1 MVWTINYLTI
11 ISINKLEPASSEGDH
26 LLCKIFVF
34 IRPGFETRCRPSL
47 FQAQILIHKKCLT
60 PRLWKM
66 SEILQPPKKLDEFG
80 KTVIERECCQI
91 KLFLYDVGDVIH
103 KFKCVFSSQ
112 YIYYLQCDALLSK
125 FMFSF
130 FCLMIQL
137 IESGFKVDLGMWIIL
152 AHLKISSKGL
162 IAGLDPFVKFQHFD
176 SIFYPTNWLTW
187 PVPSYIVISY
197 KVLGSI
203 WSKYRRSS
211 QNIKMF

>member
-125 FMFSF
+125 VYVF
-130 FCLMIQL
+130 
-137 IESGFKVDLGMWIIL
+137 
-152 AHLKISSKGL
+152 
-162 IAGLDPFVKFQHFD
+162 
-176 SIFYPTNWLTW
+176 IFLFNDPTNWKW
-187 PVPSYIVISY
+187 FQGR
-197 KVLGSI
+197 LGDVDYFGS
-203 WSKYRRSS
+203 SK
-211 QNIKMF
+211 NIFQRTDCWARPFC